1 METEKTYFRVSYDG
15 YIEGE
20 YETQAEAIQ
29 EFLDVIANDGGVTG
43 TWEDNLT
50 IEKFNA
56 ETGEWE

>member
-29 EFLDVIANDGGVTG
+29 EFLDVIAVGGGPGV
-43 TWEDNLT
+43 WEDNLT

-56 ETGEWE
+56 QTGEWE